1 MVRQDLKEGLERVA
15 VDTQAL
21 AGGGGDDPALEAGF
35 DGPDRFGARGFKRG
49 DPVGNVAP
57 DFFGQLPQHG
67 QGTVG
72 RQLGQ
77 HERDGLGVFVS
88 QNRGG
93 DGGVQCGERPE
104 MGPDGRSADPGHD
117 GLGFGCAAQGLGQQ
131 VPGHLRTTLGGAGPA
146 LGLGDEVF
154 HDLVDKGL
162 VHRPKIGDLGHD
174 LFDFVVVEG
183 LDDAS
188 SPVLAQRDEQ

>member
-1 MVRQDLKEGLERVA
+1 
-15 VDTQAL
+15 
-21 AGGGGDDPALEAGF
+21 
-35 DGPDRFGARGFKRG
+35 
-49 DPVGNVAP
+49 
-57 DFFGQLPQHG
+57 
-67 QGTVG
+67 
-72 RQLGQ
+72 
-77 HERDGLGVFVS
+77 
-88 QNRGG
+88 
-93 DGGVQCGERPE
+93 

-188 SPVLAQRDEQ
+188 SPVLAQRDEPLCGHRSSGMQCQPSALPGPGLEPGP